1 MRQDGGVGARAPVI
15 HNAELSTKRKK
26 KEQKAKRNDDY
37 CCDEP
42 T

>member
-1 MRQDGGVGARAPVI
+1 MNGRRQFGRA
-15 HNAELSTKRKK
+15 AEELSTLSTKRKK